1 MTQRV
6 HPTIPARDLRPG
18 MHVLHDRTVFETRY
32 ILPYADQ
39 TERVLVVG
47 SSVRTGRPVLS
58 DVAADTPMA
67 LITDAAYAEELE
79 AEHRRAAVVAG
90 LRELAT
96 MIELHQLPLPRY
108 TDPQV
113 TIGALELRADLDRWI
128 GHLDAEVRATSAGIP
143 FVDTRVGGLRLL
155 AQALEGEEDAR

>member
-18 MHVLHDRTVFETRY
+18 MHVLHDRTVLEVRY
-32 ILPYADQ
+32 ILPYADP

-67 LITDAAYAEELE
+67 LITDAAYAEALE

-96 MIELHQLPLPRY
+96 RIELQ
-108 TDPQV
+108 
-113 TIGALELRADLDRWI
+113 DRK
-128 GHLDAEVRATSAGIP
+128 S
-143 FVDTRVGGLRLL
+143 TRLNSSHV
-155 AQALEGEEDAR
+155 